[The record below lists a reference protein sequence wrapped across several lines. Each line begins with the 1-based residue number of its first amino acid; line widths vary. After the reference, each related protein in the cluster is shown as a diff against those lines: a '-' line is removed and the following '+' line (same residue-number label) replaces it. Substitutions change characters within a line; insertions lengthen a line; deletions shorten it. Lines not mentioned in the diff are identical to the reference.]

1 MLVNEILTGCNC
13 KKQTTNSKQ
22 LNISRNK
29 YPVMIITIKIK
40 IFPLSL
46 FLLRIEHKM
55 QKIDLVKNGFNMLL
69 CSDFLC

>member
-1 MLVNEILTGCNC
+1 
-13 KKQTTNSKQ
+13 
-22 LNISRNK
+22 
-29 YPVMIITIKIK
+29 MIITIKIK